1 MGIMTTLVM
10 NYTVNPIWNTLR
22 KIARG
27 MMHSQMVMG
36 YSRAAA
42 ELARQ
47 GYYEEAK
54 EVMMRLTE
62 LKKEK

>member
-10 NYTVNPIWNTLR
+10 NYTVNPIWNVLR
-22 KIARG
+22 SIGRG
-27 MMHSQMVMG
+27 IIHSQMVLG

-47 GYYEEAK
+47 GYYEESK
-54 EVMMRLTE
+54 EVMMRLSE
-62 LKKEK
+62 LQANK